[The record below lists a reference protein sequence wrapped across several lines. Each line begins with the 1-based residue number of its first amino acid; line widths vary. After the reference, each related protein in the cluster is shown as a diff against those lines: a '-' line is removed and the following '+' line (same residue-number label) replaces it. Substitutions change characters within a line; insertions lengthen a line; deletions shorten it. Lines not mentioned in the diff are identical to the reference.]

1 MIFRRNWLTATLIIV
16 PLLAISGIIAY
27 YSIWNIYREFSG
39 NKSNWSLVLLCL
51 IGIYGVFI
59 LLFMIYSYLKKT
71 PTNVLDKSSIRFG
84 NENEIPFS
92 EIVNITYTGNQSV
105 SLLLAGE
112 GMRIE
117 FTNKTIKAILD
128 ECYNDLWKLKLF
140 LYQTFTLK
148 QEPKEA
154 IIEPVSIEEYQ
165 DEPQTIFK
173 GFVLFS
179 VFGLLS
185 IFFTF
190 LCLIVLISELKRGEN
205 NALIFILLYGVFM
218 FSILSYGLHYFVI
231 TDNFLIVKN
240 HHFFWKTH
248 VYRLS
253 DIKKI
258 SFEQRGK
265 SPNFIRIVTND
276 FKMKTYQADSLRK
289 KQWKGLKE
297 HFETRGIEL
306 NDYISY

>member
-71 PTNVLDKSSIRFG
+71 PTIVLNKSSIRFG